1 VALLLVA
8 TVGVKAAF
16 PTAGFVHGPFMPAL
30 LVEVAVTAIVVT
42 DGGIGGDGCCLA
54 TTPTIFYHPLLLW
67 SQSQHLM
74 VMTQPFSPQQ
84 LITMMA
90 LSCVHY

>member
-1 VALLLVA
+1 MVKA
-8 TVGVKAAF
+8 TVSAA
-16 PTAGFVHGPFMPAL
+16 GYVDGPFMPAL
-30 LVEVAVTAIVVT
+30 FVEVAHTAIVAT
-42 DGGIGGDGCCLA
+42 AGGIGGDGCCLA

-90 LSCVHY
+90 LPCLHY